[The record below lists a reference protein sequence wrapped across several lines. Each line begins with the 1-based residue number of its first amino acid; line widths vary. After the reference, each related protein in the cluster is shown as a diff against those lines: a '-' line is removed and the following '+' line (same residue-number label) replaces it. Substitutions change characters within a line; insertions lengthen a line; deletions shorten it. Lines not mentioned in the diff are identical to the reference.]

1 MIIHDW
7 WVVILVLLSLN
18 LLQNIGNVG
27 GLALLFFSK
36 ERIVL
41 LFLSSDYNW
50 RYVELAYGW
59 GLLFNYGFIHEQIL
73 FKKN

>member
-59 GLLFNYGFIHEQIL
+59 GLLFNYGFIH
-73 FKKN
+73 